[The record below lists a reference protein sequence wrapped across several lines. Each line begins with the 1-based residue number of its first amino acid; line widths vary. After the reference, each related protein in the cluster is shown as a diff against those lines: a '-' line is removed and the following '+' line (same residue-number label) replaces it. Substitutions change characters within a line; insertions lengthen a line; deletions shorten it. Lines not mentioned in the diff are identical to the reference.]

1 MTAMQK
7 RVMFIAILL
16 LAICNKIVAAGGTDL
31 ISISDFSLY
40 SGGTKEVS
48 VVMTNTDN
56 YVGFQFDLVLPEGIT
71 VDSLSASERI
81 PQGTSLQMAQQT
93 DGSYRFI
100 AYAQNRL
107 PITGNDG
114 AIMTLTLKASESV
127 VPNSYMGYLR
137 DVKMSTVDG
146 GGVVIAEQSFA
157 ITVNGDEPYAVL
169 SENNTVLTF
178 YYDDTATVDC

>member
-1 MTAMQK
+1 MQK

-16 LAICNKIVAAGGTDL
+16 LAICNKIVAANGIDE

-71 VDSLSASERI
+71 VESFSASERI

-127 VPNSYMGYLR
+127 VPNS
-137 DVKMSTVDG
+137 
-146 GGVVIAEQSFA
+146 
-157 ITVNGDEPYAVL
+157 
-169 SENNTVLTF
+169 
-178 YYDDTATVDC
+178 